1 LLDADADRADLELRL
16 IKPSLKDR
24 DRLALASSRMS
35 LRSCGGYVTFVFD
48 LQMCIQHDLRS
59 CGAALVAA
67 AWLRERAYDGNKK
80 ERLWEDAVMI
90 DRLFRRALVGFG
102 LLLAA
107 LSTHVHA
114 QSAPKTVTLVV
125 PYAAGGG
132 TDTVARLIGE
142 RMSGTLGQTFII
154 ENVVGGGSTLANDR
168 VARSAPDGS
177 MILINHV
184 ALLAAPSLFTNL
196 RYDTKTA
203 FEPVGLVNNAPM
215 VLIGRK
221 SIPGAGP
228 KDFVAWIKAQ
238 GDKANF
244 AHGGIGTNS
253 HLCAVMMGNV
263 LGFKPTVVA
272 YRGSAP
278 AIGDLLAGQID
289 LLWDQVTNALPQIQ
303 AGTLHGIAITSSER
317 LEHLKDVPTT
327 AELGMPEVSYTMW
340 HGLYVAKGTP
350 KETIG
355 ALNSALRKALSD
367 PGLMEKLKQLG
378 TLPFPDNEMTPEA
391 HARLFAT
398 DLPRVA
404 TLVESSGIRA
414 SEAK

>member
-1 LLDADADRADLELRL
+1 MRGTLL
-16 IKPSLKDR
+16 
-24 DRLALASSRMS
+24 
-35 LRSCGGYVTFVFD
+35 
-48 LQMCIQHDLRS
+48 
-59 CGAALVAA
+59 GA
-67 AWLRERAYDGNKK
+67 
-80 ERLWEDAVMI
+80 
-90 DRLFRRALVGFG
+90 VGFANQRTSPRMRRDNKRKALGGAVVITRIFRSALIGSG
-102 LLLAA
+102 LLLTA
-107 LSTHVHA
+107 LSTLAHA
-114 QSAPKTVTLVV
+114 QSIPKTVTLVV

-142 RMSGTLGQTFII
+142 QMSRALGQTVII

-177 MILINHV
+177 TVLINHV

-203 FEPVGLVNNAPM
+203 FEAVGLVNNAPM

-221 SIPGAGP
+221 SLPGAGS

-263 LGFKPTVVA
+263 LGFKPTVAA

-278 AIGDLLAGQID
+278 AIADLLAGQID

-317 LEHLKDVPTT
+317 LEQLKDVPTT
-327 AELGMPEVSYTMW
+327 AELGMPEVSYSMW

-350 KETIG
+350 KETVG
-355 ALNSALRKALSD
+355 ALNSALRQALSD
-367 PGLMEKLKQLG
+367 PGLLEKLKQLG
-378 TLPFPDNEMTPEA
+378 TVPFPDSELTPEA

-404 TLVESSGIRA
+404 KLIESSGIKA

>member
-1 LLDADADRADLELRL
+1 MINRL
-16 IKPSLKDR
+16 SG
-24 DRLALASSRMS
+24 LALM
-35 LRSCGGYVTFVFD
+35 
-48 LQMCIQHDLRS
+48 
-59 CGAALVAA
+59 
-67 AWLRERAYDGNKK
+67 
-80 ERLWEDAVMI
+80 
-90 DRLFRRALVGFG
+90 G
-102 LLLAA
+102 LCLLPAA
-107 LSTHVHA
+107 LSTEVHG
-114 QSAPKTVTLVV
+114 QSSPKIVTLVV

-142 RMSGTLGQTFII
+142 RMSRALGQTIII
-154 ENVVGGGSTLANDR
+154 ENMVGGGSTLANDR

-177 MILINHV
+177 TILINHV
-184 ALLAAPSLFTNL
+184 ALLAAPSLFVNL

-221 SIPGAGP
+221 TIPGKDP

-303 AGTLHGIAITSSER
+303 AGTLHGIAITSPKR
-317 LEHLKDVPTT
+317 LDQLKDVPTT

-340 HGLYVAKGTP
+340 HGLYVVKGTP
-350 KETIG
+350 KETVN

-367 PGLMEKLKQLG
+367 PGLQEKLEQLG
-378 TLPFPDNEMTPEA
+378 TLPFPDSEMTPEA
-391 HARLFAT
+391 HASLFAA

-404 TLVESSGIRA
+404 KLVESSGIKA
-414 SEAK
+414 AEPK

>member
-1 LLDADADRADLELRL
+1 VVNRL
-16 IKPSLKDR
+16 CK
-24 DRLALASSRMS
+24 
-35 LRSCGGYVTFVFD
+35 
-48 LQMCIQHDLRS
+48 
-59 CGAALVAA
+59 
-67 AWLRERAYDGNKK
+67 
-80 ERLWEDAVMI
+80 
-90 DRLFRRALVGFG
+90 RALTGFA
-102 LLLAA
+102 LLLSA
-107 LSTHVHA
+107 LSSPAHA
-114 QSAPKTVTLVV
+114 QPGPKTVTLVV
-125 PYAAGGG
+125 PFAAGGG

-142 RMSGTLGQTFII
+142 QMSRTLGQTIII
-154 ENVVGGGSTLANDR
+154 ENVVGSGSTLANDR

-177 MILINHV
+177 TVLINHV

-203 FEPVGLVNNAPM
+203 FEAVGLVNNAPM

-221 SIPGAGP
+221 SIPGAAP
-228 KDFVAWIKAQ
+228 KDFVDWIKAQ

-263 LGFKPTVVA
+263 LGFKPTIVA

-317 LEHLKDVPTT
+317 LEQLKDVPTT
-327 AELGMPEVSYTMW
+327 AELGMPEVSYSMW

-350 KETIG
+350 METIG

-367 PGLMEKLKQLG
+367 PGLLEKLKQLG
-378 TLPFPDNEMTPEA
+378 TLPFPDNELTPEA
-391 HARLFAT
+391 HARLFAA
-398 DLPRVA
+398 DMIRVA
-404 TLVESSGIRA
+404 KLVESSGIKA